1 MVSISLFGLGIIGS
15 RIAKHLEHTGNN
27 ITVWNRSAKE
37 EFPHAAKTAQEAAS
51 TNKILSFYLKDKAA
65 CLSVFEE
72 IKPYL
77 SPEHI
82 ILNHSTIDIATV
94 RQLAQACEEI
104 GCCYVD
110 APFTGSK
117 LAAEKGQL
125 VYYVGCS
132 EKCYENIRPILA
144 LSSKASSHTGD
155 IGSACILKLITNLL
169 QAAVIQ
175 GLCEGLAIANAHD
188 ISNEK
193 LISAIKL
200 NLVSSGLIDFK
211 LPLMAEGN
219 FEPHFTLDNMRKD
232 GTYAIE
238 AAAEKQIDL
247 PLTSLIAQRMAQLC
261 DEGYAGEDYT
271 CLARSIQTNNK
282 LSQG

>member
-1 MVSISLFGLGIIGS
+1 MASISLFGLGIVGS
-15 RIAKHLEHTGNN
+15 RIAKHLAHTGNKV
-27 ITVWNRSAKE
+27 TVWNRSAKE

-51 TNKILSFYLKDKAA
+51 ANKILSFYLKDKAA
-65 CLSVFEE
+65 CLSVFEA

-94 RQLAQACEEI
+94 RELAQACEDI

-132 EKCYENIRPILA
+132 EQCYEKIRPILA

-155 IGSACILKLITNLL
+155 VGSACILKLITNLL
-169 QAAVIQ
+169 QSAVIQ

-188 ISNEK
+188 ISHEK
-193 LISAIKL
+193 LIAAIKL

-211 LPLMAEGN
+211 LPLMAAGN
-219 FEPHFTLDNMRKD
+219 FDAHFTLDNMRKD
-232 GTYAIE
+232 GRYALE
-238 AAAEKQIDL
+238 AAAEKNIEL
-247 PLTSLIAQRMAQLC
+247 PLTSLISEQMTQLC
-261 DEGYAGEDYT
+261 EKGYAEEDYT
-271 CLARSIQTNNK
+271 CLARLVQANHK
-282 LSQG
+282 PEQD